1 MNKKIN
7 VKVSDTTLE
16 QVKQFK
22 YLGTQITENAKSE
35 DEIKCRINLAK
46 AKFGMMNKVLTSRK
60 LTTPLKL
67 RLTNCYV
74 FSILMYGAETW
85 TITKPLEKNI
95 EAFEMWCLRRIA
107 RISWKDKVTNADVLL
122 RLGTSRQLL
131 KTIKLK
137 KLQYYGHIR
146 RKGNFLTTLLEGK
159 MEGRRPRGRPRQTWF
174 SNIPQWTGRDA
185 QRCIAEATDRH
196 LWSVITRQPL
206 DRR

>member
-1 MNKKIN
+1 M
-7 VKVSDTTLE
+7 
-16 QVKQFK
+16 
-22 YLGTQITENAKSE
+22 
-35 DEIKCRINLAK
+35 NLAK
-46 AKFGMMNKVLTSRK
+46 AKFGMMNKVLISRK
-60 LTTPLKL
+60 LSTPLKL

-85 TITKPLEKNI
+85 TLTKPLEKNI

-107 RISWKDKVTNADVLL
+107 RISWKEKVTNNDVLL

-131 KTIKLK
+131 KTIKQK

-146 RKGNFLTTLLEGK
+146 RKSNFLTTILEGK

-196 LWSVITRQPL
+196 LWSVITRQPVA
-206 DRR
+206 RR